1 MRIRSKLLVFC
12 SILLSGCGLMSQE
25 QHRQTL
31 NAIKKLETNVQHN
44 GSAITR
50 GLTAQQ
56 TQITAVKQ
64 QLNVMSKSMEHIE
77 KENIRPAPL
86 PLQEPT
92 IVYVEKELPAPQEI
106 GKTILGELE
115 WLWFD
120 AINTN
125 FRARID
131 TGATTSSLNASD
143 IQEYERDG
151 KTWVRFK
158 LAHLKAAPDN
168 ITSASAVTA
177 SENIDATSE
186 STLLESTIEAP
197 VKRWVKIRQ
206 VSSESLERRPVV
218 ELQIRLG
225 ELHEKTQ
232 FTLADRSH
240 MEFPVLLGR
249 EFFKDIA
256 VVDVA
261 KSYIHPK
268 FISDKK

>member
-1 MRIRSKLLVFC
+1 MLFRSRSLVIF
-12 SILLSGCGLMSQE
+12 SVLLSGCSIMPLE

-31 NAIKKLETNVQHN
+31 SAIQELEKNVQHTD
-44 GSAITR
+44 S
-50 GLTAQQ
+50 
-56 TQITAVKQ
+56 AVKEGLAVQLIQIDSLNQ
-64 QLNVMSKSMEHIE
+64 QLNAISEKILNIKISTEQKAQQISQELPLAPEQAIVCIE
-77 KENIRPAPL
+77 KEIPVVA
-86 PLQEPT
+86 
-92 IVYVEKELPAPQEI
+92 EK

-158 LAHLKAAPDN
+158 LAHLKDE
-168 ITSASAVTA
+168 S
-177 SENIDATSE
+177 DATE
-186 STLLESTIEAP
+186 PESTIEAP

-206 VSSESLERRPVV
+206 VSSELLERRPVV
-218 ELQIRLG
+218 ELRIRLG
-225 ELHEKTQ
+225 KINEKTQ

-249 EFFKDIA
+249 DFFKDIA
-256 VVDVA
+256 VIDVA
-261 KSYIHPK
+261 QSYIYPK
-268 FISDKK
+268 FMSDKK